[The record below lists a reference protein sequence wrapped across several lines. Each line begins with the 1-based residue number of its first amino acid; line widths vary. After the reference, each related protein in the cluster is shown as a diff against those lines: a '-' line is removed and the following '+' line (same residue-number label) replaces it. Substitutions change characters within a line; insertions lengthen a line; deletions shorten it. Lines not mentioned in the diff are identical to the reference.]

1 MIIWLASYPRS
12 GNTLLRQIFWQ
23 VFDHTT
29 YSDSNDP
36 KDLGIHEAGATL
48 VGHRNYTPPWSDFYT
63 AVKKDSA
70 LNLVKTHH
78 PPRDSEKTIYIVRD
92 GRAALVSYFHL
103 LRDFRGRAEIC
114 LDAVIRGETPL
125 GSWSKNLDH
134 WQPQA
139 RPDTLLLRFE
149 DLRHQTEECIG
160 AIAEF
165 TGLAPVRPWESPLV
179 QLRKAMPDFVRHGDN
194 QSNIAELEGVDEQ
207 LFWELHGGWMKTLGY
222 A

>member
-12 GNTLLRQIFWQ
+12 GNTLLRQIFRQ
-23 VFDHTT
+23 VFDHPS

-36 KDLGIHEAGATL
+36 RDLGIHAAGAAL
-48 VGHRNYTPPWSDFYT
+48 VGHLNYTASWSDFY
-63 AVKKDSA
+63 AAARKDSA
-70 LNLVKTHH
+70 LTLVKTHH
-78 PPRDSEKTIYIVRD
+78 PPRDSERTIYIVRD

-103 LRDFRGRAEIC
+103 LRDVRGRKEIR

-125 GSWSKNLDH
+125 GSWSKNLDS
-134 WQPQA
+134 WQPQS

-149 DLRHQTEECIG
+149 DLRHRTEECIRS
-160 AIAEF
+160 IAVF
-165 TGLAPVRPWESPLV
+165 TGLAPTSPWENPLV
-179 QLRKAMPDFVRHGDN
+179 QLREAMPGFVRHGSN
-194 QSNIAELEGVDEQ
+194 RSNIAELEGADER

>member
-1 MIIWLASYPRS
+1 MIVWLASYPRS
-12 GNTLLRQIFWQ
+12 GNTLLRQIFKQ
-23 VFDHTT
+23 VFDHPT

-48 VGHRNYTPPWSDFYT
+48 VGHRNYTLPWREFY
-63 AVKKDSA
+63 AAAQKDSV

-78 PPRDSEKTIYIVRD
+78 APKDAGKTIYIVRD

-103 LRDFRGRAEIC
+103 LRDFRGKSEIR
-114 LDAVIRGETPL
+114 LDAVVRGETPL

-134 WQPQA
+134 WQPLV

-149 DLRHQTEECIG
+149 DLRHRTEECIG
-160 AIAEF
+160 SIAAF
-165 TGLAPVRPWESPLV
+165 TGLAPVRPWESPLMK
-179 QLRKAMPDFVRHGDN
+179 LREAMPGFVRHGDN
-194 QSNIAELEGVDEQ
+194 RSNIAELDGADEE
-207 LFWELHGGWMKTLGY
+207 LFWELHGRWMETLGY